1 MHELLLL
8 RHAEAEPAALDG
20 NDFQRPLTAGGRDAA
35 LAAAARLI
43 ALPWQPQRLLYSPA
57 VRTAAT
63 AALLAQAF
71 RLDPHVLQAVPELY
85 LATPPALHA
94 ALTAA
99 ARLAALPWQPQRL
112 LYSPALRTATTATL
126 LAQVLRLDSHVLQQV
141 PELYLA
147 TPQALRA
154 ALRAWR
160 GNAARV
166 MIVGHNPGLSEW
178 GGQLDISH
186 ADESLPTAGFW
197 LIEFSGR
204 QWQQL
209 LSA

>member
-35 LAAAARLI
+35 LTAAARLA
-43 ALPWQPQRLLYSPA
+43 ALTWRPQRLLYSPA

-63 AALLAQAF
+63 A
-71 RLDPHVLQAVPELY
+71 
-85 LATPPALHA
+85 
-94 ALTAA
+94 
-99 ARLAALPWQPQRL
+99 
-112 LYSPALRTATTATL
+112 TL
-126 LAQVLRLDSHVLQQV
+126 LAHVLRLDTQVLQAV

-154 ALRAWR
+154 ALRTWR

-178 GGQLDISH
+178 GGQLDTSH
-186 ADESLPTAGFW
+186 TDESLPTAGFW

-204 QWQQL
+204 QWQRL
-209 LSA
+209 LGA

>member
-94 ALTAA
+94 AL
-99 ARLAALPWQPQRL
+99 RVW
-112 LYSPALRTATTATL
+112 
-126 LAQVLRLDSHVLQQV
+126 H
-141 PELYLA
+141 
-147 TPQALRA
+147 
-154 ALRAWR
+154 
-160 GNAARV
+160 GNATRV
-166 MIVGHNPGLSEW
+166 VIVGHNPGLSEW
-178 GGQLDISH
+178 GAQLD
-186 ADESLPTAGFW
+186 ARFAGQSLPTAGHW
-197 LIEFSGR
+197 LISRHG
-204 QWQQL
+204 
-209 LSA
+209 

>member
-35 LAAAARLI
+35 L
-43 ALPWQPQRLLYSPA
+43 
-57 VRTAAT
+57 
-63 AALLAQAF
+63 
-71 RLDPHVLQAVPELY
+71 
-85 LATPPALHA
+85 
-94 ALTAA
+94 TAA

-112 LYSPALRTATTATL
+112 LYSPALRTATTAAL
-126 LAQVLRLDSHVLQQV
+126 LAQVLRLDTQVLQEV

-154 ALRAWR
+154 ALRTWR

-178 GGQLDISH
+178 GAQLDPRFGGH
-186 ADESLPTAGFW
+186 NLPTAGYW
-197 LIEFSGR
+197 LLFGLALE
-204 QWQQL
+204 
-209 LSA
+209 

>member
-20 NDFQRPLTAGGRDAA
+20 NDFQRPLTAGGRD
-35 LAAAARLI
+35 
-43 ALPWQPQRLLYSPA
+43 
-57 VRTAAT
+57 
-63 AALLAQAF
+63 
-71 RLDPHVLQAVPELY
+71 
-85 LATPPALHA
+85 A

-126 LAQVLRLDSHVLQQV
+126 LAQVLRLDLHALQEV

-154 ALRAWR
+154 ALRTWR

-178 GGQLDISH
+178 GAQLD
-186 ADESLPTAGFW
+186 ARFAGQSLPTAGHW
-197 LIEFSGR
+197 LISQHG
-204 QWQQL
+204 
-209 LSA
+209 